1 MDTDHI
7 PLLQLPLFDY
17 GETVTSIVELF
28 PAVWQAT
35 EFLTY
40 PDTSSRQRG
49 IDLILELGAQRVSPL
64 VAYIVATC
72 LNDTDIYIRRRVVFI
87 LAELVGGDPGIK
99 QTPEVVR
106 KVILYYLHNMN
117 EATVYGLLEVAVTDE
132 QAEKSIYH
140 LFNTCPYVGKYLGEI
155 LNQWKHPLSIRQ
167 KAIYFIGLVGYL
179 EALPALERLYNR
191 LESRQNGQYSMPF
204 VPTTTNT
211 DMDLLPHLR
220 VAMTRLGAC

>member
-140 LFNTCPYVGKYLGEI
+140 LFNACPYVGKYLGEI

-220 VAMTRLGAC
+220 VAMTRLGAR